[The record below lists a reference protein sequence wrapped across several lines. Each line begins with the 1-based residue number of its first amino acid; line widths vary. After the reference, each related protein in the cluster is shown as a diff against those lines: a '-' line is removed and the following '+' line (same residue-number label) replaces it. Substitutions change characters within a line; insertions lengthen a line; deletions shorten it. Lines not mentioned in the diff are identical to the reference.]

1 MYFTKMANM
10 IKGFSVV
17 FIIAL
22 FTGCGGSSS
31 GGDPTGDNNP
41 EPTPESR
48 LISGVA
54 AAGAPVVGTVF
65 VKGANGAVVSSS
77 IGIDGSYSLD
87 VEDLTSPY
95 ILRAEGTV
103 KGKSI
108 GMYSAGVTEGN
119 INITPVTDFI
129 IRNAL
134 KGRAEDAYSNWGPDS
149 ITREA
154 IEEAEADVRAQLA
167 PLLNAAGVPS
177 GIDLIGSEFKA
188 DRTGLDAVLNALS
201 ISYSGNTATVRNNY
215 TGSSYTDD
223 ITKVNDGA
231 GLPESDT
238 ATTRQVFTDASAIN
252 AFWASLEDL
261 CRSTPSSSAIID
273 WFEEHVAEDYLDD
286 GQNKEQVID
295 EWLEDLEEGDTPI
308 KISAAI
314 VEIDEIFL
322 PYTKRYKVRVLS
334 YDERE
339 WDYEE
344 LYMVYNGSEWL
355 WQGNRRWL
363 GCFVEARASLTVSAA
378 GSSSFSTGFD
388 IEVDGDDN
396 YAYNRGVRSVSVTG
410 PGLPAGGLIFQQG
423 KPTISRHGSK
433 HTRMFKRMFYR
444 SGRNLSGRAGI

>member
-54 AAGAPVVGTVF
+54 AAGAPVAGTVF

-134 KGRAEDAYSNWGPDS
+134 KDRAEDAYSNWGPDS

-322 PYTKRYKVRVLS
+322 PYTKGYKVGVLS

-339 WDYEE
+339 W
-344 LYMVYNGSEWL
+344 
-355 WQGNRRWL
+355 
-363 GCFVEARASLTVSAA
+363 
-378 GSSSFSTGFD
+378 
-388 IEVDGDDN
+388 
-396 YAYNRGVRSVSVTG
+396 
-410 PGLPAGGLIFQQG
+410 GL
-423 KPTISRHGSK
+423 
-433 HTRMFKRMFYR
+433 
-444 SGRNLSGRAGI
+444 